1 LARASGR
8 IVKMAPATQV
18 MLGRARLSRALLAAA
33 LFACSSL
40 TANAQDARGTID
52 FGQNTGAPPAH
63 FEFVPAGV
71 GERST
76 WALMDDGT
84 AAGGL
89 AIGRRGAPAARDHSL
104 AIYNAASVK
113 NAEISLRIK
122 ATGGNE
128 DQGGGIAVRLTTP
141 DNYYLVQLDA
151 RRDRATFSRVKNGI
165 AEEIVGVDADVTT
178 KEWHRLV
185 VRAVQ
190 DEFVVTLD
198 GIWVFT
204 GFDKTL
210 SRAGR
215 VALWTKGD
223 SITRFDQIEIEPLQ
237 GNPS

>member
-1 LARASGR
+1 LALASGG
-8 IVKMAPATQV
+8 IVKMALATEV

-33 LFACSSL
+33 LFACSPL
-40 TANAQDARGTID
+40 TANARDARGTID
-52 FGQNTGAPPAH
+52 FGENTGAPPAH
-63 FEFVPAGV
+63 FDFVPAGE

-76 WALMDDGT
+76 WALMDDET

-89 AIGRRGAPAARDHSL
+89 AIGRRGASAGRDL

-178 KEWHRLV
+178 KQWHRLV
-185 VRAVQ
+185 VRAVE